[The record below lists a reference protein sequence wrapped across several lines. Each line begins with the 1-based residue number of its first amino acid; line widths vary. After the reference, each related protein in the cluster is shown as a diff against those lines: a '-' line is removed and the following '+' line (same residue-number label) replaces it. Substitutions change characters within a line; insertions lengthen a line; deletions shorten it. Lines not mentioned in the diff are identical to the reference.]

1 MERPRCVRGDAV
13 HIFHFYHL
21 FFDVV
26 SYQFQTIQLQITI
39 MSTEATKQQ
48 AIHYGCLVINP
59 QTGAV
64 NHYVEKPSS
73 YVSTFINCGIYVC
86 SLDIFSR
93 IASVFHSRDLCY
105 STHGNGH
112 NRDQGY
118 IEWER
123 EVLTRL
129 AGTGKLFA
137 LPVNNWWSQIKTA
150 GSAIYA
156 NRHFLE
162 MYRHRRTKAI
172 DGDEA
177 HPVCNIIGDVYIHP
191 SATIHPTA
199 MVNTQRKH
207 LIGIGEAID
216 DFV

>member
-1 MERPRCVRGDAV
+1 
-13 HIFHFYHL
+13 
-21 FFDVV
+21 
-26 SYQFQTIQLQITI
+26 

-105 STHGNGH
+105 SNGNGQ

-129 AGTGKLFA
+129 AGTDKLYA

-156 NRHFLE
+156 NRHYLE
-162 MYRHRRTKAI
+162 MYRRTNKACS
-172 DGDEA
+172 EKQA
-177 HPVCNIIGDVYIHP
+177 QPVCHMIGDVYIHP

-199 MVNTQRKH
+199 TVITKRIESTCRLH
-207 LIGIGEAID
+207 
-216 DFV
+216 F

>member
-1 MERPRCVRGDAV
+1 
-13 HIFHFYHL
+13 
-21 FFDVV
+21 
-26 SYQFQTIQLQITI
+26 

-48 AIHYGCLVINP
+48 AIHYGCLVINA

-86 SLDIFSR
+86 SLDVFSR
-93 IASVFHSRDLCY
+93 IASVFHSRDVCY
-105 STHGNGH
+105 NTHGNGQ

-123 EVLTRL
+123 EVLTTM

-162 MYRHRRTKAI
+162 MYRRTKAT
-172 DGDEA
+172 DEKEST
-177 HPVCNIIGDVYIHP
+177 PVCNIIGDVYVHP

-199 MVNTQRKH
+199 VVIKSK
-207 LIGIGEAID
+207 D
-216 DFV
+216 

>member
-1 MERPRCVRGDAV
+1 MRN
-13 HIFHFYHL
+13 FL
-21 FFDVV
+21 
-26 SYQFQTIQLQITI
+26 LQITI

-48 AIHYGCLVINP
+48 AIHYGCLVIDG

-73 YVSTFINCGIYVC
+73 YVSTYINCGVYIS
-86 SLDIFSR
+86 SLDVFSR
-93 IASVFHSRDLCY
+93 IAAVFHSRDAM
-105 STHGNGH
+105 SFNGNGNGH

-123 EVLTRL
+123 EVLTLL

-137 LPVNNWWSQIKTA
+137 LPVTNWWSQIKTA

-162 MYRHRRTKAI
+162 LHRHTDKDI
-172 DGDEA
+172 HDSSSQ
-177 HPVCNIIGDVYIHP
+177 VCEIIGDVYIHP
-191 SATIHPTA
+191 SASIHPTA
-199 MVNTQRKH
+199 TVRNGR
-207 LIGIGEAID
+207 L
-216 DFV
+216 